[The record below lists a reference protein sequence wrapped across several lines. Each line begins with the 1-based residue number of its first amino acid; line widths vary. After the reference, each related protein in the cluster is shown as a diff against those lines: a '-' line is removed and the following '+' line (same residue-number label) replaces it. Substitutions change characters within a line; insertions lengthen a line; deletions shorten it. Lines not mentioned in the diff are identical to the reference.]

1 MRQGEARATELPG
14 RSRVQFDRLLTSPNY
29 SDYMFAAAPE
39 LGFHSR
45 DNEKPLQM
53 IVSGHANRFEV
64 FIGIGRLKLVP
75 GAVRWL
81 AAGPCAGRERFWFT

>member
-1 MRQGEARATELPG
+1 MFSLIGCLHRQIIAII
-14 RSRVQFDRLLTSPNY
+14 Y
-29 SDYMFAAAPE
+29 FAAAPE

-53 IVSGHANRFEV
+53 IVSGHANRFDV

-81 AAGPCAGRERFWFT
+81 AAGPCTGRERFCFT